1 MDASMARTFRLN
13 DRFNLETRLDAT
25 NALNH
30 PVFPSWNSTVTSAQ
44 FGLPNPANP
53 MRAAQITTRLRF

>member
-1 MDASMARTFRLN
+1 MARTFRLN
-13 DRFNLETRLDAT
+13 DRYSADLRIDAA

-30 PVFPSWNSTVTSAQ
+30 PTFPSWVTVISSVQ

-53 MRAAQITTRLRF
+53 MRSVQTTIRLRF